1 MARGMIQTTWV
12 NMVCGNRTEDPV
24 PGCLFCGCLLKNR
37 ARKGMALDKIEAEL
51 ERFKELGIEHFIV
64 STTRNIVA
72 SRRKFSHEALL
83 CTCCHHFAESRM
95 HKGHNVLP
103 MLALYMQLNLLVYG
117 DNMHLDTRIVHKLA
131 QQLSEDLSEN
141 GNDVNDADDVN
152 NVDDV
157 NDVNNDNDG
166 DRENMRN
173 FYTTMLPERH
183 VELLRE
189 IAAHSMQQTT
199 HLTARFFVEQN
210 DNPLF
215 VHNARVAELLR
226 EMQAPN
232 LCV

>member
-1 MARGMIQTTWV
+1 M
-12 NMVCGNRTEDPV
+12 

-37 ARKGMALDKIEAEL
+37 ARKGMALEKIEAEL
-51 ERFKELGIEHFIV
+51 ERFKELEIEHFIV

-117 DNMHLDTRIVHKLA
+117 DNLHLDTRIVHKLA
-131 QQLSEDLSEN
+131 QQLTEDVHVCDVSDVDQVNEVADH
-141 GNDVNDADDVN
+141 NDVSDD
-152 NVDDV
+152 
-157 NDVNNDNDG
+157 
-166 DRENMRN
+166 ENIHN

-183 VELLRE
+183 VQHLQE
-189 IAAHSMQQTT
+189 IAAHSMQETT
-199 HLTARFFVEQN
+199 QLTARFFVEQN
-210 DNPLF
+210 NNPLF
-215 VHNARVAELLR
+215 VHHARVAELLR

-232 LCV
+232 LCA